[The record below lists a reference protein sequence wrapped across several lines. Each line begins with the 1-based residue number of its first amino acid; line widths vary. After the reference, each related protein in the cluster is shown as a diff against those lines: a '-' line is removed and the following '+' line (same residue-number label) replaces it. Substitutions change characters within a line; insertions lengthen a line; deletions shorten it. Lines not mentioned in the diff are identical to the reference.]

1 MCFGTWAGTGRGT
14 YLPPDKESKG
24 YRKILL
30 TMIFKKHF
38 RKKWPGLAF
47 FSGKSEREKF
57 PEKINSSQ
65 QIVKKIKTVIA
76 CNARWNLTD
85 INRIDKKTPGL

>member
-38 RKKWPGLAF
+38 RKKMAGPGIF
-47 FSGKSEREKF
+47 FREIRTGKIPGKNQLITTK
-57 PEKINSSQ
+57 P
-65 QIVKKIKTVIA
+65 KKKSKPLSRA
-76 CNARWNLTD
+76 
-85 INRIDKKTPGL
+85 TPDGI